1 MPEEDKTIFQMDE
14 GSFKGDGST
23 QTPVMS
29 LFKMLIM
36 AEREKNVTEHR
47 MSFLTVSRQADNVV
61 EAGTDAFSVAIRQK
75 MKYKCVKDPRS
86 SEDKVTCKNFFAK
99 CFLKVELSEQLLT
112 VFRFRWEHVGGNW
125 KIQRPYVLTK
135 IGIALQK
142 GKPHKD

>member
-1 MPEEDKTIFQMDE
+1 MFQVDE

-23 QTPVMS
+23 QAPVMS

-36 AEREKNVTEHR
+36 AEREKNVTQHR
-47 MSFLTVSRQADNVV
+47 MSFLTVSRQADAVV
-61 EAGTDAFSVAIRQK
+61 EAGTDSFSVSLREK

-86 SEDKVTCKNFFAK
+86 SEERVTCKNFFAK
-99 CFLKVELSEQLLT
+99 CFQKVESSEQLLT

-135 IGIALQK
+135 VGIALEQD
-142 GKPHKD
+142 KPHKVSAD